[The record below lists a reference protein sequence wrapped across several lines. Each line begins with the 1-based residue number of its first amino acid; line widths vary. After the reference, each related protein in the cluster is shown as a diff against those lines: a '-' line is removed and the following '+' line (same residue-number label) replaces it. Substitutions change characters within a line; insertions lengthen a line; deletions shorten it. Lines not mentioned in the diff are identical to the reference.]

1 MEIKGPV
8 RALGTMSGTSLDG
21 VDAAVVVTDGE
32 EIYEFGE
39 SAYRPYSTA
48 ERDVLRAALGQW
60 EGEAVEAAA
69 TVIEAA
75 HAELLAEF
83 NDIDVIGFHGQTVAH
98 APDRGRTLQVGDG
111 QILADALGVPVVWDF
126 RTADV
131 RLGGQGAP
139 LAPFYHWALARLI
152 GARQPIAFLNIGGV
166 ANITWADPRAASP
179 ETPGALIAFDTGPG
193 NAPIDD
199 LMRERLGLP
208 RDTDGR
214 LAAKGE
220 IAEEILSEF
229 LEDPYFYKLPPKSL
243 DRNAFVSLGDMVAGL
258 DDAEAAATLTAI
270 VAASVA
276 RGMEHCPDPPAHLLV
291 SGGGRRNPV
300 MMQMLLAT
308 LDCPVVTVEE
318 YGLDG
323 DMLEAQAFG
332 HLAVRVLRGKPTTS
346 PGTTGVAAPVGGGRH
361 SRPGDDPRMADP
373 LSLSTLKSRA

>member
-1 MEIKGPV
+1 MEIRGPV

-32 EIYEFGE
+32 EIHEFGE
-39 SAYRPYSTA
+39 SAYRPYSA
-48 ERDVLRAALGQW
+48 EERDILRAALGQW

-69 TVIEAA
+69 TVVEAA
-75 HAELLAEF
+75 HAEILAEF
-83 NDIDVIGFHGQTVAH
+83 SGIDVIGFHGQTIAH
-98 APDRGRTLQVGDG
+98 EPDRGRTLQIGDG
-111 QILADALGVPVVWDF
+111 KVLADALGLPVVWDF

-166 ANITWADPRAASP
+166 ANLTWADPRAASP

-193 NAPIDD
+193 NAPLDD
-199 LMRERLGLP
+199 FMRERLGLP

-220 IAEEILSEF
+220 ISEAVLSR
-229 LEDPYFYKLPPKSL
+229 LLDDPYFFKVPPKSL
-243 DRNAFVSLGDMVAGL
+243 DRNAFDSPGRWVADL

-276 RGMEHCPDPPAHLLV
+276 RGMEHCPLPPAHLLV

-300 MMQMLLAT
+300 MMQMLVST
-308 LDCPVVTVEE
+308 LDCPVVPVEE

-323 DMLEAQAFG
+323 DMLEAQAFA
-332 HLAVRVLRGKPTTS
+332 HLAVRVLRGKPTTA

-361 SRPGDDPRMADP
+361 SRPGEPSAGADP
-373 LSLSTLKSRA
+373 LSLSALRSRA